1 MFYFS
6 CRFAPQIVNG
16 GKQWPAAATN
26 LQLTRGDRVNWMS
39 IFSSHITYSSH
50 RLITFARSKRS
61 LSRTKL
67 LIVLSK
73 LIVATDFA
81 RNTVNSDR
89 ANKGAVTLK
98 VGICFQQTNRSELLS
113 AHSSRLSG
121 NKSLC
126 QRLPPRRRIRSN
138 A

>member
-1 MFYFS
+1 M
-6 CRFAPQIVNG
+6 IV
-16 GKQWPAAATN
+16 
-26 LQLTRGDRVNWMS
+26 V
-39 IFSSHITYSSH
+39 
-50 RLITFARSKRS
+50 
-61 LSRTKL
+61 
-67 LIVLSK
+67 SK

-98 VGICFQQTNRSELLS
+98 LGICFQQTNRSELLS

-138 A
+138 AKCPGRSLHGLKTKGKLRKNHLESAFKWGKSITHYRER